1 MDTSIADRIVT
12 YGGSPCTLA
21 TPTTKEVI
29 TDATRSSPRV
39 NWTPRYVRRTGRDG
53 STRGDTCIDISYPW
67 DNSPVLILGTTMYP
81 SCGIGG
87 RFQVGNK
94 QQSTSP
100 DKIRNTQKWILL
112 LIKICPIIGIMRPF

>member
-1 MDTSIADRIVT
+1 MDTSVDKNLPDYRYYASILSNLTSRELSH
-12 YGGSPCTLA
+12 G
-21 TPTTKEVI
+21 
-29 TDATRSSPRV
+29 
-39 NWTPRYVRRTGRDG
+39 RYVRRTGRDG